1 MNNIPFKNAAIAR
14 LTGMTTNPP
23 LITRGRAKAARDMR
37 EGVTPLQNADGSVS
51 THVMAGG
58 EGGSGK
64 YKYTVNPTVFP
75 NDGGKTWTDLR
86 EDPWGAYDE
95 ASKRGELIGF
105 KSERRAEKFGMGS
118 WKKGQA
124 GREAMQNYRAEKK
137 AGNLYTQKKK
147 VDQKIAAVDE
157 NKRINRVV
165 DRRYERMDK
174 KFDRAEGNTKKLAKL
189 DKKYG
194 YNYEAAKASGITP
207 DETGHWGSIGNDGM
221 ILKGPKHPSMIKTK
235 KVEGYLGNKVKK
247 IDGQLYSVPKR
258 K

>member
-1 MNNIPFKNAAIAR
+1 MNNIPFKNSAITR

-23 LITRGRAKAARDMR
+23 LITNGRAKEARSMR
-37 EGVTPLQNADGSVS
+37 EGVTPMQNADGTTS

-86 EDPWGAYDE
+86 EDPWEAYDE

-124 GREAMQNYRAEKK
+124 GREAMQEYRSEKK

-147 VDQKIAAVDE
+147 ADQKIAAIDD

-165 DRRYERMDK
+165 DRRYDRMDK
-174 KFDRAEGNTKKLAKL
+174 KYDRAAGNSQKAAKL

-194 YNYEAAKASGITP
+194 YNYEAAKAAGIGP
-207 DETGHWGSIGNDGM
+207 DETGHWGSIDNDGM
-221 ILKGPKHPSMIKTK
+221 ILKGAKHPSMIKTK

-247 IDGQLYSVPKR
+247 IDGQLYSVPK
-258 K
+258 